1 MELCLKFFFDEDPR
15 VLDDRRFS
23 CYMEVVHLQVF
34 RGVLICNHLLNESII
49 ELKKFDDDY
58 QEESELIWKILRR
71 LYVLFETLQKVLSVC
86 SQLRVF
92 FLSQIDDLVLVY
104 FPTDSFFFQTE
115 TVHFDRIF

>member
-104 FPTDSFFFQTE
+104 FPADSFFFQTE